1 MFLIQF
7 LYGFKNKN
15 LCKKTLLFG
24 VKRIHTLFLEAKIS
38 CCQEQA
44 RTQAKDGGIQAR
56 DGDGKFM
63 LVEMEKFQ
71 LEMKIGNSGHR
82 CSRIQARDGELRPEM
97 EEFRL

>member
-1 MFLIQF
+1 LVRNNSHF
-7 LYGFKNKN
+7 
-15 LCKKTLLFG
+15 
-24 VKRIHTLFLEAKIS
+24 LFLEAKSS

-44 RTQAKDGGIQAR
+44 RIQAKDGGIQASRDAGGIQAR
-56 DGDGKFM
+56 DGDGKFK
-63 LVEMEKFQ
+63 LLEMEEFQ